1 VNQRWQQNRVD
12 DENILLLFDEPQD
25 THPVFIARK
34 SKQNWLCARVLQIF
48 VSMFRHTTYHF
59 NIRFGRWQPMA
70 AEGGGYAS
78 LQLLDLQGLV
88 GFVAKR
94 HETS

>member
-1 VNQRWQQNRVD
+1 
-12 DENILLLFDEPQD
+12 
-25 THPVFIARK
+25 
-34 SKQNWLCARVLQIF
+34 
-48 VSMFRHTTYHF
+48 
-59 NIRFGRWQPMA
+59 MA